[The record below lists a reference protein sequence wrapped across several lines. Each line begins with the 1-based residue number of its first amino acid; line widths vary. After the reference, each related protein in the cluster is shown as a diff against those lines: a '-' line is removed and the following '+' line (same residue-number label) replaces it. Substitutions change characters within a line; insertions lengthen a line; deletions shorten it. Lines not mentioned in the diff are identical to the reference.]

1 MPGKR
6 IHTVLISC
14 FCQKRNRFR
23 NRILSGNLHHLP
35 AYFRTIR
42 GTALKKKI
50 EQLLSGKFE
59 YENPALLFSQERI
72 SVRLKAGE
80 TFRGDLYFGTENN
93 ERIRGYVTS
102 SSRRMV
108 SGIGKF
114 SGTTICLPYGVDA
127 TGMQPGETISGWLC
141 FTTNIGEYRLPFSI
155 ETEKEE
161 IRSYAGELHDTEAFH
176 EIARKDFR
184 EAYRLFKDKSFSG
197 IMENRSQ
204 KEKAL
209 YAGLSVQPVTYQH
222 LEEFLISMGYK
233 EPVTISLK
241 QSGGEFYDVSE
252 TMQESFDVHKTGW
265 GHLRLDIEAR
275 GDFLEVEHH
284 VVTDE
289 DFIGSSYQVEY
300 VIRKDK
306 LGKGRQFGEIVI
318 KSPYQELVYP
328 VIASR
333 DGKTT
338 VDISA
343 IEKKHRLSL
352 MRDYIEYRCG
362 IMDFKT
368 WAGSVRFELNQLREA
383 GCCYPEYQLLE
394 AYLLHKEDNN
404 PGAIE
409 ILKQFRDKSYSS
421 EDLEFA
427 GVYLY
432 LCSLTGIYR
441 DSVQALRRVQNFY
454 MQKEDSLILM
464 WIQLQLDSAYRR
476 TPSKAVFLLEEQ
488 FDRGCRSPLL
498 YLEAWNY
505 ISADMTLLHRISRF
519 WVQVFL
525 FAGKKGLLT
534 EELVMRFSYLSG
546 YEKSFNRS
554 LYRALELGYEAFPTD
569 DTLEAICR
577 YIMIENPRKPE
588 YFRWFSLAVE
598 HGLRLTR
605 LYEYYVET
613 MDTSYQRELP
623 KTLLMYFTYN
633 DNTLGDSR
641 KAYLYANVIAY
652 KDKEP
657 GVYESYREHIRKFAR
672 QKLAEGRINENYAAI
687 YQEFC
692 MDPSNAKEAQ
702 AAARLMF
709 ACRLY
714 CDDKKVRQVIVRHSQ
729 MAREEAYPCVQG
741 VAYPRIYTEDAVI
754 LFQDEKQRRYAST
767 VDYNVTKLIDER
779 ELLPRVLKKGV
790 REPGTL
796 LHYCENT
803 ELNRENMELFQY
815 LADSDAYTDA
825 YRKATRRKI
834 LNYLAAHAQEENLDE
849 YLENL
854 NLREYTM
861 VDRSTLLE
869 VLVSRRMFDRAMYVV
884 QEFGYEGVEWGSLL
898 KLTSRMIL
906 RSEMAEDE
914 ELLALASEVY
924 RAGKYD
930 EVILH
935 YLMQYRFGPTDELL
949 AIWKSARGF
958 DMDTYDLEEK
968 ILNILMFTSDYR
980 KEGENVLEA
989 YVKQAG
995 KERIIGAYLTQLSY
1009 GVFVREYPMSPFVR
1023 ECLEHAFE
1031 RKWPVDEVCRMAL
1044 LKALAKEKVTDAR
1057 HLEME
1062 RELLKDC
1069 VGEGRA
1075 FAFYRKLP
1083 PELLSPYQLD
1093 DKTYVEYHA
1102 SPMAKVTLFYAL
1114 DTGLGIGKEYKS
1126 EPLKN
1131 VYEGIFTKT
1140 FTLFYGETLH
1150 YYFRIE
1156 EDGKIHTTSER
1167 VLAMNRVDG
1176 TPMSKYQLLNQ
1187 MLSARK
1193 LDKEQEVT
1201 RRMKQYLRQEQY
1213 VKEMFTIEKET
1224 EDERNS

>member
-1 MPGKR
+1 M
-6 IHTVLISC
+6 
-14 FCQKRNRFR
+14 
-23 NRILSGNLHHLP
+23 
-35 AYFRTIR
+35 
-42 GTALKKKI
+42 
-50 EQLLSGKFE
+50 LSGKFE
-59 YENPALLFSQERI
+59 YENPALLFSEDRI
-72 SVRLKAGE
+72 SVTLKAGE
-80 TFRGDLYFGTENN
+80 TVRGDLYFGTENN

-102 SSRRMV
+102 SSRRLV
-108 SGIGKF
+108 SGLGKF

-127 TGMQPGETISGWLC
+127 TGMKPGESLSGWLC
-141 FTTNIGEYRLPFSI
+141 FTTNVGEYRLPFSI
-155 ETEKEE
+155 QTEKEE
-161 IRSYAGELHDTEAFH
+161 IRSSVGELHDPDEFLK
-176 EIARKDFR
+176 IARKDFR
-184 EAYRLFKDKSFSG
+184 EAYRLFKDKAFYR
-197 IMENRSQ
+197 IMENRSS

-222 LEEFLISMGYK
+222 LEEFLVSMGYK
-233 EPVTISLK
+233 EPVSISLK
-241 QSGGEFYDVSE
+241 QNGGEFYEVSE
-252 TMQESFDVHKTGW
+252 TVLESFEIHKTGW
-265 GHLRLDIEAR
+265 GHLRLDIETR
-275 GDFLEVEHH
+275 GDFLEAEHH

-289 DFIGSSYQVEY
+289 DFIGSSYRVEY
-300 VIRKDK
+300 VIHREK
-306 LGKGRQFGEIVI
+306 LGKGRQFGQIVI
-318 KSPYQELVYP
+318 KSPYQQLIYP
-328 VIASR
+328 VIAST
-333 DGKTT
+333 DAGSGI
-338 VDISA
+338 DIGA
-343 IEKKHRLSL
+343 AEKKHRLTL
-352 MRDYIEYRCG
+352 MRDYIECRCG
-362 IMDFKT
+362 GMDFKT
-368 WAGSVRFELNQLREA
+368 WAGSARFELNQLREA
-383 GCCYPEYQLLE
+383 GCCYPEYQMLE
-394 AYLLHKEDNN
+394 AYLLHKEGNN
-404 PGAIE
+404 PQAIE
-409 ILKQFRDKSYSS
+409 ILKQFRDKSYSGD
-421 EDLEFA
+421 DLEFA

-441 DSVQALRRVQNFY
+441 DSVQALRRIQNFY

-464 WIQLQLDSAYRR
+464 WVQLQMDSAYRR
-476 TPSKAVFLLEEQ
+476 TPSKAVFLMEEQ

-505 ISADMTLLHRISRF
+505 ISADMSLLHRISRF

-534 EELVMRFSYLSG
+534 EELVMRLSYLSG

-554 LYRALELGYEAFPTD
+554 LYRALAMGYEAFPTD

-577 YIMIENPRKPE
+577 YIMIENPRRPE

-633 DNTLGDSR
+633 DNTLGDTR

-652 KDKEP
+652 KEKEP
-657 GVYESYREHIRKFAR
+657 GVYESYRENIRKFALR
-672 QKLAEGRINENYAAI
+672 KLAEGRINENYAAL

-692 MDPSNAKEAQ
+692 MDPSDGKEAQ

-709 ACRLY
+709 TCRLY
-714 CDDKKVRQVIVRHSQ
+714 CDDRKVRQVIVRHSQ
-729 MAREEAYPCVQG
+729 MAREEVYPCVQG
-741 VAYPRIYTEDAVI
+741 VAYPRIYTEDAEI

-767 VDYNVTKLIDER
+767 VDYNVTKMVDER
-779 ELLPRVLKKGV
+779 ELLPRVLEKGV
-790 REPGTL
+790 REPGVL

-803 ELNRENMELFQY
+803 MPCRENMELFQY
-815 LADSDAYTDA
+815 LTESDAYTDT
-825 YRKATRRKI
+825 YRKHIRRKI
-834 LNYLAAHAQEENLDE
+834 LEYLAAHAQEENLDD
-849 YLENL
+849 YLETL
-854 NLREYTM
+854 DLREYTM

-869 VLVSRRMFDRAMYVV
+869 ILVSRRMFARAMYVI

-906 RSEMAEDE
+906 QSEMAEDD
-914 ELLALASEVY
+914 ELLALAGEVY

-935 YLMQYRFGPTDELL
+935 YLMQYRFGPTEELIS
-949 AIWKSARGF
+949 IWKSARGF

-968 ILNILMFTSDYR
+968 ILGILMFTSDYR
-980 KEGENVLEA
+980 KEGESILQS

-1009 GVFVREYPMSPFVR
+1009 GVFVREYPMSPFIR
-1023 ECLEHAFE
+1023 ECLENAYE
-1031 RKWPVDEVCRMAL
+1031 RKWPVNEVCRMAL
-1044 LKALAKEKVTDAR
+1044 LKALAKEKVTDR
-1057 HLEME
+1057 RYIEME
-1062 RELLKDC
+1062 KELLKEC
-1069 VGEGRA
+1069 VKGGRV
-1075 FAFYRKLP
+1075 FAFYRKLS

-1093 DKTYVEYHA
+1093 DKTCVEYHT
-1102 SPMAKVTLFYAL
+1102 SPDAKVTLFYSL
-1114 DTGLGIGKEYKS
+1114 DTGLGIGNEYKS

-1150 YYFRIE
+1150 YYFRVE
-1156 EDGKIHTTSER
+1156 LGGKIHKTSER

-1193 LDKEQEVT
+1193 LDKEQEVAKK
-1201 RRMKQYLRQEQY
+1201 MKQYLRQEQY
-1213 VKEMFTIEKET
+1213 VKEMFAIEKET
-1224 EDERNS
+1224 DD